1 MACAIFRA
9 RPLPVHS
16 RPPHGD
22 CGGSLE
28 SGLSSHQLAAPRRF
42 SPRSDRDVPACLGT
56 PGQDENP
63 WPVVALL
70 AVLCVSYILLFT
82 FGRVAQ
88 RGIQIVTSELYV
100 AYPFGFYIAILL
112 GTAFVIGSKDRM
124 VRNANRIAVAAVLGI
139 GLMQAVSLTFAAN
152 QMRKYFANDNAL
164 YDAVLTASRE
174 ALPTA
179 PYTFTFSF
187 EQPCKTNYVLPFMR
201 GMVLELDHD
210 VTLAEAVF
218 PRWYRQE
225 GGETLLACP
234 TADASIPVDI
244 RGNFENGSHPAK
256 LAFEDTEDPNSSME
270 PSLPA
275 KVEVGLGKPVS
286 LKGYTFSSRASGRGM
301 PSKWRVFSPENG
313 KGLQLIDER
322 SETTWQAYQTRRH
335 NLATPA
341 QTKGIVFEF
350 TDGLGGA
357 LRIDRIH
364 LDVTGEESRP
374 Q

>member
-1 MACAIFRA
+1 MQDQLCPAVHA
-9 RPLPVHS
+9 RH
-16 RPPHGD
+16 
-22 CGGSLE
+22 
-28 SGLSSHQLAAPRRF
+28 
-42 SPRSDRDVPACLGT
+42 
-56 PGQDENP
+56 
-63 WPVVALL
+63 
-70 AVLCVSYILLFT
+70 
-82 FGRVAQ
+82 
-88 RGIQIVTSELYV
+88 
-100 AYPFGFYIAILL
+100 
-112 GTAFVIGSKDRM
+112 
-124 VRNANRIAVAAVLGI
+124 
-139 GLMQAVSLTFAAN
+139 
-152 QMRKYFANDNAL
+152 
-164 YDAVLTASRE
+164 
-174 ALPTA
+174 
-179 PYTFTFSF
+179 
-187 EQPCKTNYVLPFMR
+187 
-201 GMVLELDHD
+201 VLELDHD

-301 PSKWRVFSPENG
+301 PTKWRVFSPENG

-357 LRIDRIH
+357 LRIDKIH